1 MQGGM
6 EEAGIFFC
14 DLELQVTVIL
24 DQLSSPQAIAKE
36 ETVLLVILPSARGLL
51 VWAEASSQRLE
62 VPRVKAA
69 QVDPLP

>member
-1 MQGGM
+1 M
-6 EEAGIFFC
+6 A
-14 DLELQVTVIL
+14 IL